1 MPQGNVG
8 SELAQLTAGTS
19 SARAWQNLRQSS
31 GKTSRKAYG
40 HLMFAVWPAGHIQ
53 ADAIANLAEQQGNVG
68 EELAQLAAEHGQL
81 SARLAEAKAAE
92 QKLAALAQLQQ
103 RLSDFDVLLS
113 GGV

>member
-1 MPQGNVG
+1 M
-8 SELAQLTAGTS
+8 L
-19 SARAWQNLRQSS
+19 
-31 GKTSRKAYG
+31 
-40 HLMFAVWPAGHIQ
+40 AVWPAGYIQ
-53 ADAIANLAEQQGNVG
+53 ADAIASLAEQQGNVG
-68 EELAQLAAEHGQL
+68 EELAQLAAEHGHL

>member
-1 MPQGNVG
+1 MGG
-8 SELAQLTAGTS
+8 ELAQLAAEIC
-19 SARAWQNLRQSS
+19 SARAWQKLRQSS
-31 GKTSRKAYG
+31 AKTGRKMDW
-40 HLMFAVWPAGHIQ
+40 HLMLAVWPAGHVQ
-53 ADAIANLAEQQGNVG
+53 ADAIASLSEQQGNVG

>member
-1 MPQGNVG
+1 M
-8 SELAQLTAGTS
+8 L
-19 SARAWQNLRQSS
+19 
-31 GKTSRKAYG
+31 
-40 HLMFAVWPAGHIQ
+40 AVWPAGHVQ
-53 ADAIANLAEQQGNVG
+53 ADAIASLAEQQGNVG

-81 SARLAEAKAAE
+81 SARLAEAKATE